1 MAIFNKNKK
10 KNPVGGITMGVDLIS
25 EILDRT
31 NLEMAEMTP
40 INIMLIGKTG
50 VGKST
55 LINHIFRENL
65 AKTGIGAPV
74 TEHLVKISK
83 EGVPVN
89 LYDTKGLEL
98 SLESQRTVQMEVM
111 NTITDLKSAGDPDQ
125 AIHCVWFCINAS
137 SHRLEEIE
145 KIWIAALSGF
155 VPVIVVLTQAMDMAS
170 SAELEVYIRKACPET
185 VDCISVVASDF
196 ELGPYT
202 LRSYGLKDLMERT
215 FQAIPE
221 EARRAF
227 INAQRVD
234 IEKKADMARVWAKR
248 FVYET
253 FAVGFIPVPF
263 ADAPIIATSQ
273 VTMIAKI
280 TSIFGIS
287 YDRAMLT
294 SLVGA
299 MAGIGGAVVTGRT
312 LTVNLLK
319 LIPGAGLL
327 ATGLISGSTA
337 ASITHAMAR
346 IYINALT
353 EVCRREYTGNKVLP
367 SELHRFVEAE
377 MKKYLDAKKT
387 PK

>member
-1 MAIFNKNKK
+1 MALFKKNKK
-10 KNPVGGITMGVDLIS
+10 TSPIGGITLGVDLIS

-31 NLEMAEMTP
+31 DQEMAQMPP

-55 LINHIFRENL
+55 LINNIFRENL
-65 AKTGIGAPV
+65 AQTGIGAPV
-74 TEHLVKISK
+74 TEHLIKITK

-98 SLESQRTVQMEVM
+98 SLESQRAVQAEVTS
-111 NTITDLKSAGDPDQ
+111 TIKKLAAAEDP
-125 AIHCVWFCINAS
+125 AERIHCIWFCISAAS
-137 SHRLEEIE
+137 RRLEEVE
-145 KIWIAALSGF
+145 KIWIAALSQE
-155 VPVIVVLTQAMDMAS
+155 VPVLVVLTQAIDLAS
-170 SAELEVYIRKACPET
+170 TNELEAYVRAQCPQI
-185 VDCISVVASDF
+185 VDCLSVVASDF

-202 LRSYGLKDLMERT
+202 LRSYGLRELMEKT
-215 FQAIPE
+215 FAAIPE

-234 IEKKADMARVWAKR
+234 IEKKAELARRWAKR

-273 VTMIAKI
+273 ATMIAKI

-294 SLVGA
+294 SVIGA

-312 LTVNLLK
+312 LTTNLLK
-319 LIPGAGLL
+319 LIPGAGTL

-337 ASITHAMAR
+337 ASITLAMSR
-346 IYINALT
+346 IYINTLK
-353 EVCRREYTGNKVLP
+353 EVCRREYSGTRVLP
-367 SELHRFVEAE
+367 EELRRLVEQE
-377 MKKYLDAKKT
+377 MKKYLKAKKT
-387 PK
+387 SD

>member
-1 MAIFNKNKK
+1 MALFKKNKMK
-10 KNPVGGITMGVDLIS
+10 SPLGDVTMGVDLIS

-31 NLEMAEMTP
+31 NQEMSEMPP

-55 LINHIFRENL
+55 LVNNIFRENL

-74 TEHLVKISK
+74 TEHLVKLSK
-83 EGVPVN
+83 AGVPVN

-98 SLESQRTVQMEVM
+98 SVESQRAVQAEVM
-111 NTITDLKSAGDPDQ
+111 STIERLKGSGDPEA
-125 AIHCVWFCINAS
+125 AIHCVWFCINAN

-145 KIWIAALSGF
+145 KIWIAALSMH
-155 VPVIVVLTQAMDMAS
+155 VPVIVVLTQAINLAT
-170 SAELEVYIRKACPET
+170 AGELETYIRKECPEI
-185 VDCISVVASDF
+185 VDCIAIVASDIDF
-196 ELGPYT
+196 GPYT
-202 LRSYGLKDLMERT
+202 LRSYGLKALMEKT

-234 IEKKADMARVWAKR
+234 IEKKAELARRWAKR

-273 VTMIAKI
+273 VTMLAKI

-294 SLVGA
+294 SVVGA
-299 MAGIGGAVVTGRT
+299 LAGIGGAVVTGRT
-312 LTVNLLK
+312 LTTNLLK
-319 LIPGAGLL
+319 FIPGAGLV
-327 ATGLISGSTA
+327 ATGLISGTTA
-337 ASITHAMAR
+337 ATITLAMSR
-346 IYINALT
+346 IYINTLK
-353 EVCRREYTGNKVLP
+353 EVCRRDYAGGRVLP
-367 SELHRFVEAE
+367 EELRTLVENE
-377 MKKYLDAKKT
+377 MKKYLKAKKA
-387 PK
+387 P